1 MQIHESYVPFR
12 GYRTYCRVVEPDRP
26 QLTAAGEPKP
36 PLLLLH
42 GGPGSSHNYLE
53 LLDPLAD
60 RDGRALVMYDQI
72 GCGLSWDCSMADHPE
87 LWRAETWLEELE
99 NVVRTLG
106 LGRFH
111 LLGQSW
117 GGMLAIAYLCERRPR
132 GVASVTLSSTTA
144 SAQLWGAEGHR
155 RLRYLD
161 EAERRCIL
169 DAEARGDYSG
179 EDFAAAIER
188 YMELF
193 CIGPVTEADPECIRR
208 PRAGGRVPYVV
219 AWGDN
224 ELMPTGTLASFDYTA
239 RLGEIR
245 CPALV
250 VSGEEDLCSPLVAK
264 QLADGIPGARWELFA
279 NCRHMCYYDDNPRYL
294 ALLEEWLNEKD

>member
-1 MQIHESYVPFR
+1 
-12 GYRTYCRVVEPDRP
+12 
-26 QLTAAGEPKP
+26 
-36 PLLLLH
+36 
-42 GGPGSSHNYLE
+42 
-53 LLDPLAD
+53 
-60 RDGRALVMYDQI
+60 MYDQI
-72 GCGLSWDCSMADHPE
+72 GCGLSWDCSMTDHPE

-219 AWGDN
+219 AWGHN

-250 VSGEEDLCSPLVAK
+250 ISGEEDLCSPLVAK